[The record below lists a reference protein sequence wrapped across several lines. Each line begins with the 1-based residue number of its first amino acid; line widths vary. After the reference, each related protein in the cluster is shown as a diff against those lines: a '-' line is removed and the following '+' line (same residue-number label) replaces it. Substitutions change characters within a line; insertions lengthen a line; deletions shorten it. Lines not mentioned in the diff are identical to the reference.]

1 MHDDASSDSAIL
13 SRDISSSVSGAEH
26 IILVLTSQD
35 CPPIVTIPVC
45 PTIDPDETDETLYS
59 PDSPI
64 VQGTRNIEHPTLQEI
79 SNEA

>member
-1 MHDDASSDSAIL
+1 MHDDASLDSSIL
-13 SRDISSSVSGAEH
+13 ARNISPKVSGAEH

-35 CPPIVTIPVC
+35 YPPIVTIPVC

-64 VQGTRNIEHPTLQEI
+64 VQGTRDQR
-79 SNEA
+79 